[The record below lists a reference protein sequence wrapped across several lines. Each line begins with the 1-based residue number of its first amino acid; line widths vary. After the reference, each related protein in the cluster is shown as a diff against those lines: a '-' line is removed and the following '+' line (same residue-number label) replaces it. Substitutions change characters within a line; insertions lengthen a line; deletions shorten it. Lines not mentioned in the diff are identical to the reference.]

1 MSVAGEFASD
11 NTAPAHPAVLE
22 AMAAANHG
30 PAHAYGADAWT
41 AKAVAWFRDQF
52 GGDTAVFPVWNGT
65 GANVVSLRALTRPYH
80 AVLCTQH
87 SHIQVDECG
96 APELHTGC
104 KLVDLPSADA
114 RITPAQL
121 RAAVRGIGNEHAVQP
136 HVLSLTQT
144 TEYGT
149 AYSVAHLTEL
159 CGVAHELGLRV
170 HMDGARI
177 ANAAATLGVPMRAF
191 TRDAGVDVLSFGATK
206 NGGINAEAVLVFDPA
221 LAAELP
227 FLRKQSAQLASKMRF
242 QSAQFLALAEGEVWL
257 ENARHANAMAG
268 RLEAGLRGIAGVTIT
283 QPVEANAVFAV
294 LPTAVTTALQE
305 RFHFYV
311 WNETSGEVRLMAS
324 WATQPENVDEFVTAI
339 AAAMLDH
346 RSSTID
352 HR

>member
-1 MSVAGEFASD
+1 VSLAREFASD
-11 NTAPAHPAVLE
+11 NTAPAHPAVLA

-30 PAHAYGADAWT
+30 PAHAYGADPWT
-41 AKAVAWFRDQF
+41 AQAVAWFRDQF
-52 GGDTAVFPVWNGT
+52 GGDTEVYPVWNGT

-96 APELHTGC
+96 APELLTGC

-114 RITPAQL
+114 RLTPAQL

-149 AYSVAHLTEL
+149 AYSVAQLTEL
-159 CGVAHELGLRV
+159 CSIAHELGLRV

-177 ANAAATLGVPMRAF
+177 ANAAVTLGVSLRAI

-206 NGGINAEAVLVFDPA
+206 NGAINAEAVLVFDPA
-221 LAAELP
+221 LAREMP
-227 FLRKQSAQLASKMRF
+227 FLRKQSAQLASKMRY
-242 QSAQFLALAEGEVWL
+242 QSAQFLALAEGDLWL
-257 ENARHANAMAG
+257 ANARHANAMAK

-283 QPVEANAVFAV
+283 QPVEANAVFAI
-294 LPTAVTTALQE
+294 LPPALTTALQE

-311 WNETSGEVRLMAS
+311 WNETTGEVRLMAS
-324 WATQPENVDEFVTAI
+324 WATGEEDVDELIEAVRGAS
-339 AAAMLDH
+339 AAHGLP
-346 RSSTID
+346 
-352 HR
+352 

>member
-1 MSVAGEFASD
+1 MSVAREFASD

-41 AKAVAWFRDQF
+41 AKAVAWFRDEF
-52 GGDTAVFPVWNGT
+52 GGDTTVFPVWNGT

-80 AVLCTQH
+80 AVICTSF

-96 APELHTGC
+96 APELMTGC
-104 KLVDLPSADA
+104 KLVDLPAPDA
-114 RITPAQL
+114 RLTPAQL
-121 RAAVRGIGNEHAVQP
+121 RAAVRGVGNEHAVQP

-149 AYSVAHLTEL
+149 AYGVAQLTEL

-177 ANAAATLGVPMRAF
+177 ANAAATLGVPLRAF

-206 NGGINAEAVLVFDPA
+206 NGGMNAEAVLVFDPV

-242 QSAQFLALAEGEVWL
+242 QSAQFLALAEGGLWL
-257 ENARHANAMAG
+257 ANARHANAMAK
-268 RLEAGLRGIAGVTIT
+268 RLEVGLRAIDGVSIT
-283 QPVEANAVFAV
+283 QPVESNAVFAL
-294 LPTAVTTALQE
+294 LPPAVTLALQAD
-305 RFHFYV
+305 FHFYV
-311 WNETSGEVRLMAS
+311 WTEVTGEVRLMPS
-324 WATQPENVDEFVTAI
+324 WATQPHDVDELVAAI
-339 AAAMLDH
+339 AKAM
-346 RSSTID
+346 ID
-352 HR
+352 SR

>member
-1 MSVAGEFASD
+1 MSVAREFASD

-30 PAHAYGADAWT
+30 PAYAYGADAWT
-41 AKAVAWFRDQF
+41 AKAVAWFRDEF

-65 GANVVSLRALTRPYH
+65 GANVVALRALTRPYH

-96 APELHTGC
+96 APELLTGC
-104 KLVDLPSADA
+104 KLLDLPSPDA

-144 TEYGT
+144 TENGT
-149 AYSVAHLTEL
+149 AYGGAQTAERCAVARQL
-159 CGVAHELGLRV
+159 CLRV

-227 FLRKQSAQLASKMRF
+227 FLRKQSAQLSSKMRF
-242 QSAQFLALAEGEVWL
+242 QAAQFLALAEGDRWL
-257 ENARHANAMAG
+257 ANARHANAMAR
-268 RLEAGLRGIAGVTIT
+268 RLEAGLRGIAGVAIT
-283 QPVEANAVFAV
+283 QPVEANAVFAL
-294 LPTAVTTALQE
+294 LPPAVTVALQE

-311 WNETSGEVRLMAS
+311 WNEATGEVRLMAS
-324 WATQPENVDEFVTAI
+324 WATQPEDVDELVAAM
-339 AAAMLDH
+339 AAAMDEG
-346 RSSTID
+346 
-352 HR
+352 